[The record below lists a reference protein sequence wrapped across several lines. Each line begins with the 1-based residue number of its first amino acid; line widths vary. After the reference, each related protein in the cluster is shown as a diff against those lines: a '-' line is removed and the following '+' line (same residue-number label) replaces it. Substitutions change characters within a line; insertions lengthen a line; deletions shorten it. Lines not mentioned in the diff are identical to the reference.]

1 MDDTRSPTHDADRPR
16 RALTALILDVF
27 RLNGDLL
34 AAGDALVGDLGLTS
48 ARWQVL
54 GVVEH
59 GPVTVAQIGREMGL
73 ARQSVQQLTDALERE
88 GFVRYVDNPRHRRAR
103 LVQLTAKGE
112 DAAAR
117 LIPAQAEWA
126 DRIGGAQT
134 LGEWQ
139 AALTTLRA
147 LRARLEEDA
156 SPTEDKP

>member
-1 MDDTRSPTHDADRPR
+1 MTQS
-16 RALTALILDVF
+16 TAEGAAFTELLLEVF
-27 RLNGDLL
+27 RLNGLL
-34 AAGDALVGDLGLTS
+34 LDAGDRLTRPLGLTS

-59 GPVTVAQIGREMGL
+59 GPVTVAQIGRVMGL

-103 LVQLTAKGE
+103 LVQLTEKGE

-126 DRIGGAQT
+126 DRIGGVRT
-134 LGEWQ
+134 LAEWQ
-139 AALTTLRA
+139 AALATLRA
-147 LRARLEEDA
+147 LRARLEENA
-156 SPTEDKP
+156 SPTENNS